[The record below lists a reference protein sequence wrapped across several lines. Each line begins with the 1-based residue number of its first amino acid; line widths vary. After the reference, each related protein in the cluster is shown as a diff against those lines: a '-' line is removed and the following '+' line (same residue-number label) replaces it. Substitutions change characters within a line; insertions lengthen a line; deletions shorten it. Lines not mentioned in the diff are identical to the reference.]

1 MLKNREKNRV
11 RRVDED
17 WMRQSQVRKQLG
29 DIYAFGIIMYEII
42 FRALPFPDSSD
53 ISALIGSFTLTSD
66 IAAIVESIKDGSK
79 VVKPQ
84 IQSNKVLNMDL
95 SNLISDCW
103 NSSPEMRPS
112 LRRIKLNVETYLK
125 VRGSLVDQM
134 MRMME
139 QYANN
144 LEKIVQERTGMLEE
158 ANVRADKLLSQLLPA
173 YVAKELKHG
182 RSVPPKMYS
191 SATILF
197 SDIVG
202 FDELCKSATPLEVV
216 NVLNGVET
224 IGDAYMVVSGIPE
237 ENGHRHINEIA
248 CIALDVHK
256 YLTEFVVPHKPNE
269 RIVDA
274 YNIFQNCED
283 YFFVEIDEFHISYRS
298 CRGGRCGIE
307 RSSILPIWRHRLVN
321 MSSRMESNSEPGRTQ
336 ISDAA
341 KNLLMQHYP
350 DHQTEERGEIPIK
363 VS

>member
-1 MLKNREKNRV
+1 
-11 RRVDED
+11 
-17 WMRQSQVRKQLG
+17 
-29 DIYAFGIIMYEII
+29 
-42 FRALPFPDSSD
+42 
-53 ISALIGSFTLTSD
+53 
-66 IAAIVESIKDGSK
+66 
-79 VVKPQ
+79 
-84 IQSNKVLNMDL
+84 
-95 SNLISDCW
+95 
-103 NSSPEMRPS
+103 
-112 LRRIKLNVETYLK
+112 
-125 VRGSLVDQM
+125 

-216 NVLNGVET
+216 NVLNGVFDGFDQFIARRDAYKVET

-269 RIVDA
+269 RIV
-274 YNIFQNCED
+274 CRLG
-283 YFFVEIDEFHISYRS
+283 FHTGAVAAAVVGLNAPRY
-298 CRGGRCGIE
+298 CLFGDT
-307 RSSILPIWRHRLVN
+307 VN

-363 VS
+363 GKGMCKTHWLLAVNRTTTNAYLAPTAKEHGPLSGFVGDAGSVSSLGSTKLKNPTGSVVSK